1 MTFSLY
7 ICTQL
12 LCQNLTTAPELP
24 ATTLTELCYSGM
36 FADCSALTAASELPA
51 TTLAKDCYAG
61 MFYDCENLT
70 TAPVLP
76 ATTLVKGCYSNMF
89 YHCNKL
95 NSVTCLATY
104 ITAPICTYQWL
115 DGVAATG
122 TLTVPSTMTTVWPT
136 GSGDGVPTGWGT
148 AAYVEP

>member
-1 MTFSLY
+1 
-7 ICTQL
+7 
-12 LCQNLTTAPELP
+12 
-24 ATTLTELCYSGM
+24 
-36 FADCSALTAASELPA
+36 
-51 TTLAKDCYAG
+51 
-61 MFYDCENLT
+61 MFYDCDNLT

-148 AAYVEP
+148 AVYTEP